1 MTSVKFQ
8 ARLSTICKNFAPA
21 AAAVTVGLAGL
32 TYPAAPVAATER
44 PVSNSEAA
52 PQVAQG
58 PGWTA
63 PTPVS
68 PSSVYGTG
76 AYTPPV
82 YNPFYYTPGT
92 SPQPVYPLY
101 NPPVAAG
108 LPSVYN
114 APLAPVYNA
123 PWEGGGLYVGATG
136 SASFMRD
143 SDLIKRLDPRL
154 TDSLLSTPR
163 STTGNSTPWQLG
175 SGTRDTSNWV
185 STSTPWRLNPEGGS
199 KTKVLTSSTGYDVG
213 ARAGYQFDNFR
224 TEFQF
229 DYTNNSVDTFGNGDR
244 SFSTDFVMRDRSASG
259 STTSKTFL
267 INGFIDVKVPYL
279 GGFGATPYFG
289 GGIGG
294 GQTSLNLK
302 VGDRTIVNDSDW
314 GLAYQLGAGVRWQV
328 MPNLSL
334 DIGYRYRGITD
345 VTLHNEFERIIVP
358 NRSHN
363 VEASLLYTVPPLW
376 GAAAPATPYIPP
388 PPPPPPP
395 QRPSLPVM

>member
-1 MTSVKFQ
+1 
-8 ARLSTICKNFAPA
+8 
-21 AAAVTVGLAGL
+21 
-32 TYPAAPVAATER
+32 
-44 PVSNSEAA
+44 
-52 PQVAQG
+52 
-58 PGWTA
+58 
-63 PTPVS
+63 VS

-92 SPQPVYPLY
+92 GSPQPAYPLY
-101 NPPVAAG
+101 NTPVAPPPPAYS
-108 LPSVYN
+108 LFN
-114 APLAPVYNA
+114 APVTPPPPPAYSSLYNA
-123 PWEGGGLYVGATG
+123 PWDGGGLYVGATG

-143 SDLIKRLDPRL
+143 SDLIKRFEPRT
-154 TDSLLSTPR
+154 TDSLVSISR
-163 STTGNSTPWQLG
+163 STTSSSTPWQLG

-229 DYTNNSVDTFGNGDR
+229 DYANNSVDTFGNGDR

-279 GGFGATPYFG
+279 GAFGVTPYFG

-294 GQTSLNLK
+294 GQTSLDLK
-302 VGDRTIVNDSDW
+302 VGDRTIVNGSEW
-314 GLAYQLGAGVRWQV
+314 GLAYDLGAGVRWQV

-334 DIGYRYRGITD
+334 DLGYRYRAITD
-345 VTLHNEFERIIVP
+345 VTLHSEFERITVP
-358 NRSHN
+358 YRSHN
-363 VEASLLYTVPPLW
+363 FEVSALWNLTPFW
-376 GAAAPATPYIPP
+376 GAAAPATPYVPPYIPP
-388 PPPPPPP
+388 PPPPA
-395 QRPSLPVM
+395 RPALPTM